1 MASYTENYG
10 FKKPASTDKFAI
22 SDYNDNLDMIDTAI
36 SSSGGGT
43 SCGSAVLMTQGTV
56 AAYGVATVP
65 ESEEV

>member
-36 SSSGGGT
+36 AGGG
-43 SCGSAVLMTQGTV
+43 GGYIPQEAAAYSAVAPDVIFAMP
-56 AAYGVATVP
+56 A
-65 ESEEV
+65 EENGGN

>member
-36 SSSGGGT
+36 SSGGGGYT
-43 SCGSAVLMTQGTV
+43 PQET
-56 AAYGVATVP
+56 AAYSTAAPDVIFAMPVEQ
-65 ESEEV
+65 ESEE

>member
-36 SSSGGGT
+36 NSGGG
-43 SCGSAVLMTQGTV
+43 GPVAASAIMMCDGMT
-56 AAYGVATVP
+56 AAYGITQTI
-65 ESEEV
+65 EEL